1 MNEADIIATTYYHR
15 ARVLRPAFTDDGSVF
30 NTYENKEVYKDL
42 ACAVSFSGGSTQGES
57 DTVQAVNYVAT
68 LFARPEVDIQAG
80 DIVEADVYGTG
91 YSFIAGQGVIYPS
104 HIEVP
109 LIKEEEA

>member
-1 MNEADIIATTYYHR
+1 MREADIIATTYYHK
-15 ARVLRPAFTDDGSVF
+15 ANVYRPGFTEEGSVF
-30 NTYENKEVYKDL
+30 HTYENQEVITDL
-42 ACAVSFSGGSTQGES
+42 PCAVSFSGGSTQGES

-80 DIVEADVYGTG
+80 DIIKADVYGTG
-91 YSFIAGQGVIYPS
+91 YSFIAGQGVIYSS